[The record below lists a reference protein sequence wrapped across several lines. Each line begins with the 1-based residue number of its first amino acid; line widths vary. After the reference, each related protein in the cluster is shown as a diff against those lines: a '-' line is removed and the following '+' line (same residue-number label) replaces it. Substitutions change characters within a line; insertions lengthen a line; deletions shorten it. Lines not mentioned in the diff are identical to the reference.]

1 MCNSRRVK
9 LQCDGGSGDSG
20 GSDEEV
26 LRPRTAA
33 EISTSNGGKL
43 IENFYEA

>member
-9 LQCDGGSGDSG
+9 LQCEGDSG
-20 GSDEEV
+20 DGSDEEV